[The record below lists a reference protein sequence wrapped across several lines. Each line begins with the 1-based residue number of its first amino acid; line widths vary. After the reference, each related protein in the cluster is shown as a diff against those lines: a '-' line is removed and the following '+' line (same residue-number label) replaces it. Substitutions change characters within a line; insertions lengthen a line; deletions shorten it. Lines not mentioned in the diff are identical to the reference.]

1 LIFIYSSLSVSFVMK
16 CFIIGKNSNLS
27 RQLSNFIKNTTLVS
41 LSKAEDIDK
50 ILKYKK
56 KFKLIFNNFYPM
68 RLNNS
73 LDIKKFG

>member
-1 LIFIYSSLSVSFVMK
+1 MK

-56 KFKLIFNNFYPM
+56 KI
-68 RLNNS
+68 
-73 LDIKKFG
+73 